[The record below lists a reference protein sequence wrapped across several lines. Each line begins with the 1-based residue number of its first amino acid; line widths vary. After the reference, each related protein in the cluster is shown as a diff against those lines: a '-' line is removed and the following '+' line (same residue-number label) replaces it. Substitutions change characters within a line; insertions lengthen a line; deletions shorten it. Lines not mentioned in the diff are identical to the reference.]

1 MHAQLLQGPR
11 DFETR
16 RPLFDDEQVV
26 ARVPTLALVLGD
38 NERPVTARTVGDEG
52 LAPVDDELVPE
63 TPSHR
68 RDARHVRARIGL
80 GDRDRGNLLSTNGGR
95 QPPPLLLLGAELE
108 HRRGRHLGLYGDG
121 HAQPAAAGSRQL
133 LGEDERREVVAAL
146 AAVLRRVAQAQ
157 KTELPEAPEDRVW
170 EGLFLPL
177 VELRLDF
184 LFE

>member
-1 MHAQLLQGPR
+1 MHAQLFQGPR
-11 DFETR
+11 DFEAR

-26 ARVPTLALVLGD
+26 ARVPAFALVLGD
-38 NERPVTARTVGDEG
+38 NQRPVTARAVGDEG

-108 HRRGRHLGLYGDG
+108 HRRGRPPRLYRGRPAPPPPARPRPPPRG
-121 HAQPAAAGSRQL
+121 GQRPRGGPPPAARPPRG
-133 LGEDERREVVAAL
+133 
-146 AAVLRRVAQAQ
+146 
-157 KTELPEAPEDRVW
+157 
-170 EGLFLPL
+170 
-177 VELRLDF
+177 
-184 LFE
+184 